1 MPNLVPYSNFHELN
15 LDWMLEKMK
24 ELSDK
29 VDAFIGSAV
38 PSNDPP
44 VMDGT
49 ASAGSSVN
57 YARGDHVH
65 PTDTSRASANDLTA
79 LDTTVYNNYVELN
92 GSINTVDAKI
102 AFSSA
107 APAMDGVA
115 NPGSSA
121 YQARADHVHPT
132 DTSRASKSE
141 FDTLKATVD
150 AWGGAA
156 NPYGSLPNMDGV
168 ASAGSIDAYSR
179 GDHVHP
185 SDTSKLDKAGGTIT
199 GDLDIEGQLL
209 VESETQFTET
219 AAVGWLRVCAVPDV
233 AGTKVT
239 LTVCKNGEDIPSETH
254 SVDFT
259 INRTAGKKFSNEQSV
274 SDSVTY
280 ITAVRYSDA
289 GYLDIRMDQAYASV
303 LGVSISKYAPDAD
316 SLSAIEAIPIEYV
329 DDAPAGETI
338 LATYNFM
345 PNTTDEQAVTAL
357 GKTWTFLR
365 NGPVCSILGASAIGQ
380 TLAVGSRNIT
390 TLPAG
395 WRPKWAIQVPITDN
409 PTIDN
414 YISIQTN
421 GAVKLIVNTA
431 MDNGDA
437 CAVSGTWINY
447 Q

>member
-1 MPNLVPYSNFHELN
+1 MAFKLPWSNFHELN
-15 LDWMLEKMK
+15 LDWVLEKMK

-65 PTDTSRASANDLTA
+65 PTDTTRASQSYAQSIEDKVDDLDHNCEINFREINDILNFSTA
-79 LDTTVYNNYVELN
+79 SPLV
-92 GSINTVDAKI
+92 
-102 AFSSA
+102 
-107 APAMDGVA
+107 DGVA
-115 NPGSSA
+115 NPGTSQ
-121 YQARADHVHPT
+121 YPARADHVHPT

-156 NPYGSLPNMDGV
+156 SPYGSLPNMDGA

-185 SDTSKLDKAGGTIT
+185 SDTSKLDVAGGTIT

-233 AGTKVT
+233 AGTKVS

-259 INRTAGKKFSNEQSV
+259 INRTGGKKFSNEQSV

-303 LGVSISKYAPDAD
+303 VGVSISKYAPDAD
-316 SLSAIEAIPIEYV
+316 SLSAIEAVPIEYV

-338 LATYNFM
+338 LATYNFL
-345 PNTTDEQAVTAL
+345 PNTTDEQAVSAL

-365 NGPVCSILGASAIGQ
+365 NGPVCAILGAAAIGQ
-380 TLAVGSRNIT
+380 ALAVGSRNIT

-395 WRPKWAIQVPITDN
+395 WRPKWGIQVPITDN

-414 YISIQTN
+414 YVSIQTN

-431 MDNGDA
+431 MSNGDA
-437 CAVSGTWINY
+437 CAVSGTWVNY

>member
-1 MPNLVPYSNFHELN
+1 MAFKLPWSNFHELN
-15 LDWMLEKMK
+15 LDWVLEKMK

-49 ASAGSSVN
+49 ASAGSSAN
-57 YARGDHVH
+57 YSRGDHVH

-115 NPGSSA
+115 SPGSSA

-150 AWGGAA
+150 NFSGAA
-156 NPYGSLPNMDGV
+156 NPYGSHPNMDGV

-185 SDTSKLDKAGGTIT
+185 SDTSKLDTAGGTIT
-199 GDLDIEGQLL
+199 GDLDIAGQLL

-219 AAVGWLRVCAVPDV
+219 SAVGWLRVCAVPDV

-254 SVDFT
+254 TVDFT
-259 INRTAGKKFSNEQSV
+259 INRTAGKQFSNEQST
-274 SDSVTY
+274 SDSVIY
-280 ITAVRYSDA
+280 INAVRYSDA
-289 GYLDIRMDQAYASV
+289 GFLDIHMDQAYASEV
-303 LGVSISKYAPDAD
+303 GVTIMKYAPDAA
-316 SLSAIEAIPIEYV
+316 SLSAIEAIPIDYV

-338 LATYNFM
+338 LATYNFLA
-345 PNTTDEQAVTAL
+345 NAVDEISATAL

-365 NGPVCSILGASAIGQ
+365 NGPVSSIIAAAAIGQ
-380 TLAVGSRNIT
+380 AATTGNKTIT

-395 WRPKWAIQVPITDN
+395 WRPRWTIQIPITDN

-414 YISIQTN
+414 YITIQVN
-421 GAVKLIVNTA
+421 GSVKLVVNTA
-431 MDNGDA
+431 MANGDA
-437 CAVSGTWINY
+437 CGVAGVWINY

>member
-1 MPNLVPYSNFHELN
+1 MAFKLPWSNFHELN
-15 LDWMLEKMK
+15 LDWVLEKMK

-29 VDAFIGSAV
+29 VDAYIGSAV

-65 PTDTSRASANDLTA
+65 PTDTSRASASDLAA
-79 LDTTVYNNYVELN
+79 LDGTVYDNYVELH
-92 GSINTVDAKI
+92 GDINTVDAKI
-102 AFSSA
+102 AFDSA

-115 NPGSSA
+115 SPGSSA
-121 YQARADHVHPT
+121 YQARSDHVHPT

-156 NPYGSLPNMDGV
+156 SPYGTLPNMDGV

-185 SDTSKLDKAGGTIT
+185 SDTSKLDKTGGTIT
-199 GDLDIEGQLL
+199 GNLDIEGQLL

-219 AAVGWLRVCAVPDV
+219 SAVGWLRVCAVPDV
-233 AGTKVT
+233 AGTKVS
-239 LTVCKNGEDIPSETH
+239 LTVCKNGDDIPSETH
-254 SVDFT
+254 SIDFT
-259 INRTAGKKFSNEQSV
+259 INRTGGKQFSNEQSV

-303 LGVSISKYAPDAD
+303 VGVSISKYAPDAE
-316 SLSAIEAIPIEYV
+316 SVSNIEAIPIEYV
-329 DDAPAGETI
+329 DDTPAGETI
-338 LATYNFM
+338 LTTYNFL
-345 PNTTDEQAVTAL
+345 PNTTDEMAISAL

-365 NGPVCSILGASAIGQ
+365 NGSVSSILGAAAIGQ
-380 TLAVGSRNIT
+380 AVTVGSRNIT

-395 WRPKWAIQVPITDN
+395 WRPKWSMQIPITDN

-414 YISIQTN
+414 YVTIQTN
-421 GAVKLIVNTA
+421 GAVKLIVNTDMA
-431 MDNGDA
+431 NGDA
-437 CAVSGTWINY
+437 CAVAGVWINY

>member
-15 LDWMLEKMK
+15 LDWILEKMK

-44 VMDGT
+44 AMDGT

-65 PTDTSRASANDLTA
+65 PTDTSRASQSYAEYIEGKVDDLDHNCEINFREINDI
-79 LDTTVYNNYVELN
+79 LN
-92 GSINTVDAKI
+92 
-102 AFSSA
+102 FSTSS
-107 APAMDGVA
+107 PLVDGVA
-115 NPGSSA
+115 NPGTSR
-121 YQARADHVHPT
+121 YPARADHVHPT

-156 NPYGSLPNMDGV
+156 SPYGSLPNMDGT
-168 ASAGSIDAYSR
+168 ASAGSIDAYAR

-185 SDTSKLDKAGGTIT
+185 SDTSKLDKDGGTIT
-199 GDLDIEGQLL
+199 GDLEIEGQFL
-209 VESETQFTET
+209 VDSETQFKET

-233 AGTKVT
+233 DGTKVS

-303 LGVSISKYAPDAD
+303 VGVSISKCAPDAD
-316 SLSAIEAIPIEYV
+316 SLSAIETVPIEYV

-338 LATYNFM
+338 LATYNFL
-345 PNTTDEQAVTAL
+345 PNSVDELTATAL

-365 NGPVCSILGASAIGQ
+365 NGPVSAILGAAAIGQ
-380 TLAVGSRNIT
+380 AVTTGSRNIT

-409 PTIDN
+409 PTINN

-421 GAVKLIVNTA
+421 GAVKLIVNTDMA
-431 MDNGDA
+431 NGDA